1 MTNTTIGLK
10 ETVAQHSNIACKS
23 VCFGLIK
30 KLYYQ
35 PTNSSLKS
43 IELYFGTKDKDKLL
57 SLFLLQGEALISF
70 TKKCTHLDEKTNGNL
85 LLEAFV
91 SSDRQFM
98 ALQLS
103 QYSTLD
109 YQLLC
114 EPIFLEGSAAE
125 LVSNIFL

>member
-1 MTNTTIGLK
+1 MTNSIGLK
-10 ETVAQHSNIACKS
+10 QSVAQHSNIACKS

-43 IELYFGTKDKDKLL
+43 VELYFGPKDKDKLL
-57 SLFLLQGEALISF
+57 SLFQLQGDALVCF
-70 TKKCTHLDEKTNGNL
+70 AKKCPHLEEKTNGNL
-85 LLEAFV
+85 FLEAFV

-103 QYSTLD
+103 QYSILD

-114 EPIFLEGSAAE
+114 EPIFLEGSTAE